1 MSAHLKAKM
10 SLDAKGVKAGTDK
23 ATKSVGGF
31 SSQLKKIGPQLV
43 AAFSVGAIVGFT
55 KQVIQYGSQ
64 ISDLAYQTGLSTGEL
79 QAFQVAVTNAGG
91 TVENA
96 GKALLSLRDA
106 QDAALNGEAMYA
118 DAFERLGITMEDLAG
133 KSMPQLLE
141 AVAGNYEE
149 LQDFGVLVDL
159 FGKRNAGKLEEA
171 LISLA
176 ENGFDELKRSTE
188 AAGLSLSDEQ
198 LWKLDAISDSWEKM
212 LIRMKVG
219 FADFAFSIEKIWRPV
234 TRMFDAVKAG
244 LFAGVGAV
252 GTDLKNIFTG
262 NWGEGLQTAN
272 LVGVM
277 GDASSRSWEM
287 DKKTEAA
294 IDAERVKK
302 QEERNKKQTDRE
314 VRQAESRAKKLA
326 AIQATANSAEARVEA
341 AKVAGAKAGGDKAS
355 AAKVAGAKAAADK
368 ASAAKL
374 ADAQAVGEKEV
385 TAAKAA
391 ADQLDTIEG
400 DSVKKR
406 KGKERGSGQTPDI
419 DSVEKIRKQLADPY
433 FKGDRSALVMD
444 AINLR
449 KQQRKSI
456 DDQRYSRMNAIGSY
470 GRSYADLK
478 KEDDGKNNKLFMEIA
493 ELYKAIREIPA
504 PQSKELTALEKQGA
518 EQTRLLRGIRNAQEI
533 SNFE

>member
-188 AAGLSLSDEQ
+188 AAGLALSDAQ

-234 TRMFDAVKAG
+234 TRMFDAAKEG

-262 NWGEGLQTAN
+262 KWGEDSQMAN
-272 LVGVM
+272 LAGVM

-287 DKKTEAA
+287 DKATEAA
-294 IDAERVKK
+294 IDSERAKK

-326 AIQATANSAEARVEA
+326 AIQAAANAAEARVEA
-341 AKVAGAKAGGDKAS
+341 AKVAA
-355 AAKVAGAKAAADK
+355 AKAAANK

-374 ADAQAVGEKEV
+374 ADAQAVVEKEV

-391 ADQLDTIEG
+391 ADALAAVNEADGPANKSGQRKERTRENMGTSYSGGMGKEIGAAKDFFHVGTGNLDDQLDFW
-400 DSVKKR
+400 K
-406 KGKERGSGQTPDI
+406 
-419 DSVEKIRKQLADPY
+419 
-433 FKGDRSALVMD
+433 
-444 AINLR
+444 
-449 KQQRKSI
+449 
-456 DDQRYSRMNAIGSY
+456 
-470 GRSYADLK
+470 
-478 KEDDGKNNKLFMEIA
+478 NKLAGSRQSGTDLSASLGWNSSFHSARANDRKDFNQAAMSDVIGRIESLMA
-493 ELYKAIREIPA
+493 NPA
-504 PQSKELTALEKQGA
+504 VPPKELTALEKESK

>member
-341 AKVAGAKAGGDKAS
+341 AKVAGAKA
-355 AAKVAGAKAAADK
+355 AADK